1 MLTTTYHNSNIFLDT
16 YTGRNLNGRLPS
28 IKKIS
33 STPTEEEGLSTATV
47 LQNESSKYQP
57 NKNIN
62 PDIKTPWIPVI
73 GMVCPDESVL
83 YKKLVNTFSCSNHEE
98 AQLST
103 DGKDADCNS
112 GLTEKEELESSQVDP
127 KDTPHDLNLD
137 QVDGKVLSGVD
148 VDEET
153 SDVNKKEDMFIEI
166 LNNSAVL
173 EKIMQQLKDALNN
186 NAEILSKDAQVIY
199 TFFHIKYINSKV
211 IMISF
216 NFRKQNKS

>member
-1 MLTTTYHNSNIFLDT
+1 M
-16 YTGRNLNGRLPS
+16 NGRLPS

-47 LQNESSKYQP
+47 LQNESSKCQP

-112 GLTEKEELESSQVDP
+112 GLTEKEKLESSQVNP

-199 TFFHIKYINSKV
+199 TFYLIKIHKFEGDNSSKRYYLFHLNV
-211 IMISF
+211 
-216 NFRKQNKS
+216 